1 MSQCQSEQTI
11 PGPGHH
17 LPALDGVRGLAILMV
32 LVSHLMLF
40 NNNTGNRWMDAL
52 SRFRA
57 LGGTGVD
64 LFFVLSGFLITGI
77 LYDTLHDEHYFRN
90 FYMRRFLRIFPLYY
104 GFLFL
109 LLALTPW
116 LHVTWGGRQYVLLAY
131 LQNTA
136 IWFPVAGFHPAVLV
150 DLDHFW
156 SLAVE
161 EQFYLFW
168 PMLVFMV
175 RDRRRLMQFALVLS
189 VCALLLRIFL
199 ARHGAA
205 LTSGVVHEWT
215 LCRMD
220 ALMLGGWLALFL
232 RGTAFVAMQPE
243 TCQRFASIFFGM
255 AVLTVIGY
263 AELSPHADMG
273 YAFFGATYATTL
285 LALAFAALIFLS
297 LQPGTIWN
305 RFFTLAWLRSLGK
318 YSYGIYVL
326 HILVGYLVGTTLHK
340 LLGTSLRI
348 WLTPRLHSRPAAI
361 LVEFV
366 VSVSVVYMAAWL
378 SYTLYEVRFLRLK
391 RFFAAREYPPVFN
404 V

>member
-1 MSQCQSEQTI
+1 MRAPATELAR
-11 PGPGHH
+11 PGTHV
-17 LPALDGVRGLAILMV
+17 PALDGVRGLAILMV

-116 LHVTWGGRQYVLLAY
+116 LNVIWGGRQYVLLAY

-136 IWFPVAGFHPAVLV
+136 IWFPVSGFHPSLLV
-150 DLDHFW
+150 DLNHFW

-161 EQFYLFW
+161 EQFYCIW
-168 PMLVFMV
+168 PLVVFLV
-175 RDRRRLMQFALVLS
+175 RDRKRLMQLALGLS
-189 VCALLLRIFL
+189 VCALMLRVGL
-199 ARHGAA
+199 AMYSTA
-205 LTSGVVHEWT
+205 LASGIVHEWT

-220 ALMLGGWLALFL
+220 TLMLGGVLALWL
-232 RGTAFVAMQPE
+232 RGEGYSIRSAERCRVPLV
-243 TCQRFASIFFGM
+243 IFFW
-255 AVLTVIGY
+255 AVVLLISVYAAIHPRVGFGY
-263 AELSPHADMG
+263 G
-273 YAFFGATYATTL
+273 FFGATYGGTL
-285 LALAFAALIFLS
+285 LALAFAVLIYLS
-297 LQPGTIWN
+297 LQPGTFWN
-305 RFFTLAWLRSLGK
+305 RIFSVAWLRSFGK

-326 HILVGYLVGTTLHK
+326 HILVGYLVSTTLRR

-361 LVEFV
+361 LVEFA
-366 VSVSVVYMAAWL
+366 VSVSAVYMAAWL
-378 SYTLYEVRFLRLK
+378 SYNLYEVRFLRLK
-391 RFFAAREYPPVFN
+391 RFFAA
-404 V
+404 